1 MSGISA
7 MGTTYNLP
15 NYNGELFSLSPAAT
29 PLLSAIG
36 GLTGGLQS
44 DATEFEWQVYD
55 LATRSQPATLE
66 GAAAPTA
73 EGRVRANVRN
83 VCQIHQKKVSVSY
96 TKQAATGRLAT
107 PSAAPYVTASAAGAS
122 PVISELDWQVEQA
135 IKEIAGD
142 VNYSFIRGHY
152 VLPTTGAAARRT
164 KGLLEAI
171 TTNVTDKGTNVAT
184 GASSATDT
192 VTPAA
197 AHSFAAGDLI
207 VFDAV
212 GAATNIT
219 VGEIYYIYS
228 VSTTVSFKVKTTSG
242 TSGGTA
248 LTLGTSSADLSYHQA
263 WTTTLTTDHI
273 ETAIQGVWDN
283 GGLRGGVPVLLVNS
297 RQKRAV
303 SAAYATSY
311 GKANPLINGNTVGG
325 VPVQTILTD
334 FGELGIMLE
343 SDMPKDSIGF
353 ISLDMLAPV
362 FLNTPGKGVFFEE
375 ALAKTGASDDVQ
387 LYGEIGLKFGNE
399 KAHGILRGLAI

>member
-1 MSGISA
+1 MASVAGQ
-7 MGTTYNLP
+7 GTTYNLP
-15 NYNGELFSLSPAAT
+15 NYNGELFSLTPATT

-36 GLTGGLQS
+36 GLTGGLQTDS
-44 DATEFEWQVYD
+44 TQFEWQTYD
-55 LATRSQPATLE
+55 LASRSQPSTLE
-66 GAAAPTA
+66 GATAPTA

-83 VCQIHQKKVSVSY
+83 ICQIHQKKVSVSY
-96 TKQAATGRLAT
+96 SKQASKGVST
-107 PSAAPYVTASAAGAS
+107 PSAAPYMSASGLGAT
-122 PVISELDWQVEQA
+122 PVITELDWQVEQA

-152 VLPTTGAAARRT
+152 NVPTTNAAARQT

-171 TTNVTDKGTNVAT
+171 TTNVTDKGANVQT

-242 TSGGTA
+242 TTGGTA
-248 LTLGTSSADLSYHQA
+248 LTLGTSSANLSYHQV

-273 ETAIQGVWDN
+273 ETAVQGVWDN
-283 GGLRGGVPVLLVNS
+283 GGLRGGVPVFIVNS
-297 RQKRAV
+297 RQKRAI

-311 GKANPLINGNTVGG
+311 GKAVPVVQGERIGG
-325 VPVQTILTD
+325 VAVDTVLTD
-334 FGELGIMLE
+334 FGQIGILLD
-343 SDMPKDSIGF
+343 SDWPKDSIG
-353 ISLDMLAPV
+353 IASLDQLAPV
-362 FLNTPGKGVFFEE
+362 FFNTPGKGVFFEE
-375 ALAKTGASDDVQ
+375 PLAKVGASDDVQ
-387 LYGEIGLKFGNE
+387 LYGEIGLKYGSE
-399 KAHGILRGLAI
+399 RSHGVLRGLAI

>member
-15 NYNGELFSLSPAAT
+15 NYVGELFSLTPEVT

-36 GLTGGLQS
+36 GLTGGQQCDS
-44 DATEFEWQVYD
+44 TQFEWQTYD
-55 LATRSQPATLE
+55 LAARSQPAVLE
-66 GAAAPTA
+66 GATAPTA

-96 TKQAATGRLAT
+96 TKQSATGRTAQ
-107 PSAAPYVTASAAGAS
+107 PSAAPYASAAAAGAT

-152 VLPTTGAAARRT
+152 NLPTTNAAARRT

-171 TTNVTDKGTNVAT
+171 TTNVTDKGTNVQT

-212 GAATNIT
+212 GDATNIT

-242 TSGGTA
+242 TTGGTA
-248 LTLGTSSADLSYHQA
+248 LTLGTSSANLSYHQA

-273 ETAIQGVWDN
+273 ETAVQGIWDN
-283 GGLRGGVPVLLVNS
+283 GGLRGGVPVMLVNS
-297 RQKRAV
+297 RQKRAIT
-303 SAAYATSY
+303 AAYATAY
-311 GKANPLINGNTVGG
+311 GKTFSIVPGEKVGG
-325 VPVQTILTD
+325 VAVDTVLTD
-334 FGELGIMLE
+334 FGQIGIMLD
-343 SDMPKDSIGF
+343 SDAPKDSIIF
-353 ISLDMLAPV
+353 LSLDQLAPV

-375 ALAKTGASDDVQ
+375 PLAKTGASDDVQ

-399 KAHGILRGLAI
+399 KAHGVLRGLAI

>member
-1 MSGISA
+1 MSGITA

-15 NYNGELFSLSPAAT
+15 NYVGELFSLTPATT

-36 GLTGGLQS
+36 GLTGGQQA
-44 DATEFEWQVYD
+44 DATQFEWQTYD
-55 LATRSQPATLE
+55 LAARSQPAVLE
-66 GAAAPTA
+66 GATAPTA

-96 TKQAATGRLAT
+96 TKQSATGRIAQ
-107 PSAAPYVTASAAGAS
+107 PSAAPYASASAAGAS

-152 VLPTTGAAARRT
+152 VLPTTNAAARRT

-171 TTNVTDKGTNVAT
+171 TTNVTDKGANVQT

-197 AHSFAAGDLI
+197 AHSFSAGDLI

-242 TSGGTA
+242 TTGGTA
-248 LTLGTSSADLSYHQA
+248 LTLGTSSADLSYHQV

-273 ETAIQGVWDN
+273 ETAVQGIWDN
-283 GGLRGGVPVLLVNS
+283 GGLRGGVPVMLVNS
-297 RQKRAV
+297 RQKRAIT
-303 SAAYATSY
+303 AAYATAY
-311 GKANPLINGNTVGG
+311 GKAVPLVQGERIGG
-325 VPVQTILTD
+325 VAVDTVLTD
-334 FGELGIMLE
+334 FGQIGIMLD
-343 SDMPKDSIGF
+343 SDTPKDSIVF
-353 ISLDMLAPV
+353 LSLDQLAPV

-387 LYGEIGLKFGNE
+387 LYGEIGLKYGNE
-399 KAHGILRGLAI
+399 KAHGVLRGLAI

>member
-1 MSGISA
+1 MSGITA
-7 MGTTYNLP
+7 MGTTFNLP
-15 NYNGELFSLSPAAT
+15 NYNGELFSLSPATT

-36 GLTGGLQS
+36 GLTGGLQTDS
-44 DATEFEWQVYD
+44 TQFEWQTYD
-55 LATRSQPATLE
+55 LASRSQPSTLE

-83 VCQIHQKKVSVSY
+83 ICQIHQKKVSVSY
-96 TKQAATGRLAT
+96 SKQASKGVST
-107 PSAAPYVTASAAGAS
+107 PSAAPYVTASGLGQT
-122 PVISELDWQVEQA
+122 PVVTELDWQVEQA

-152 VLPTTGAAARRT
+152 NVPTTNAAARQT

-171 TTNVTDKGTNVAT
+171 TTNVTDKGANVQT

-242 TSGGTA
+242 TTGGTA
-248 LTLGTSSADLSYHQA
+248 LTLGTSSANLSYHQV

-273 ETAIQGVWDN
+273 ETAVQGVWDN
-283 GGLRGGVPVLLVNS
+283 GGLRGGVPVFIVNS
-297 RQKRAV
+297 RQKRAI

-311 GKANPLINGNTVGG
+311 GKAVPVVQGERIGG
-325 VPVQTILTD
+325 VAVDTVLTD
-334 FGELGIMLE
+334 FGQIGILLD
-343 SDMPKDSIGF
+343 SDWPKDSIG
-353 ISLDMLAPV
+353 IASLDQLAPV
-362 FLNTPGKGVFFEE
+362 FFNTPGKGVFFEE
-375 ALAKTGASDDVQ
+375 PLAKVGASDDVQ
-387 LYGEIGLKFGNE
+387 LYGEIGLKYGSE
-399 KAHGILRGLAI
+399 RSHGVLRGLAI

>member
-15 NYNGELFSLSPAAT
+15 NYVGELFSLTPEVT

-36 GLTGGLQS
+36 GLTGGQQCDS
-44 DATEFEWQVYD
+44 TQFEWQTYD
-55 LATRSQPATLE
+55 LAARSQPATLE
-66 GAAAPTA
+66 GATAPTA

-83 VCQIHQKKVSVSY
+83 ACQIHQKKVSVSY
-96 TKQAATGRLAT
+96 TKQAATGRIAQ
-107 PSAAPYVTASAAGAS
+107 PSAAPYASAAAAGVT

-152 VLPTTGAAARRT
+152 NLPTTNAAARRT

-171 TTNVTDKGTNVAT
+171 TTNVTDKGTNVQT

-192 VTPAA
+192 ITPVA
-197 AHSFAAGDLI
+197 AHSFSAGDLI
-207 VFDAV
+207 VFDSV
-212 GAATNIT
+212 GAASNIT
-219 VGEIYYIYS
+219 VGEIYYIHS
-228 VSTTVSFKVKTTSG
+228 VATTVSFKVKTTSG
-242 TSGGTA
+242 ASGGTA
-248 LTLGTSSADLSYHQA
+248 LTLGTSSADIAYHQV

-273 ETAIQGVWDN
+273 ESAVQGIWDN
-283 GGLRGGVPVLLVNS
+283 GGLRGGVPIMLVNS
-297 RQKRAV
+297 RQKRAI

-311 GKANPLINGNTVGG
+311 GKAVPIVPGERVGG
-325 VPVQTILTD
+325 VSVDTVLTD
-334 FGELGIMLE
+334 FGQIGIMLD
-343 SDMPKDSIGF
+343 SDAPKDSIIF
-353 ISLDMLAPV
+353 LSLDQLAPV

-399 KAHGILRGLAI
+399 KAHGVLRGLAI